1 MGWWRR
7 IFSRRVLRRIPLVWT
22 IGCLVTLLCLV
33 IFILGL
39 DVVDAVSDKL
49 YDALLREVHGDSK
62 SGRVAIV
69 DLDEASLQQLGQWPW
84 PRYLTARLTER
95 ILSGSPSVVAYDVVF
110 AEADRTSPNEIRAD
124 LHRNLNLNVEIKGL
138 PEGMDDY
145 DHLLALALS
154 EGQTILGCFMH
165 VSPTMVNEAPEASDP
180 LYDGSRFFLR
190 GGAGATNI
198 NAYLTQ
204 AREITVSIPQ
214 LRKSAETAF
223 FNASVDADNVVRRNP
238 LIWAFGPQRIYPSL
252 ALEAVRLDRGL
263 DQCMIEYDK
272 RGVVQLRLRD
282 MVIPCT
288 KSGRL
293 VVNYRTTTENP
304 NTGLASSF
312 PTYSAADLLD
322 GTVSSSVLS
331 NKIVFVG
338 TSAIGLRDLR
348 ATPLTSLFP
357 GVEVHATMVDNILA
371 GDALREPNWMDGAQF
386 MAILLVGLF
395 MTFLISRG
403 CSWLSFLLTL
413 VTLGL
418 SLATAILLLKH
429 RQMVFVPAWTMLST
443 LLIYPVLTM
452 IRFWQEEQQKKHV
465 RNMFGTMVSRDVLRY
480 LETNPESFS
489 LRGERAEATMFFS
502 DVAGFTT
509 ISEQMEPDR
518 MTELLNRYLTP
529 MTNII
534 LGHGGYVDKYEGDAV
549 MAEWG
554 VPFRADDHAAQ
565 ACLAAV
571 EQQERLA
578 QLRPELEKEFG
589 QTITVRMGI
598 NTGTVT
604 AGNMGSDMRFS
615 YTVMG
620 DAVNFASRLEP
631 TNKEYGTSILIGEAT
646 AEAARDVIEVR
657 FLDKI
662 VVQGKSKPVNVYELL
677 GKRGAISDDT
687 RKMASLY
694 TEALHL
700 HWERH
705 WDDALYKLA
714 EALGID
720 PDDGPSNTLRIRIM
734 GYRETPPPDDW
745 EGEYVRATKD

>member
-1 MGWWRR
+1 MGWRR
-7 IFSRRVLRRIPLVWT
+7 IFSRRVLRHIPLVWT
-22 IGCLVTLLCLV
+22 IGSVITLLCLV
-33 IFILGL
+33 IFVLGL

-49 YDALLREVHGDSK
+49 YDALLRQVHEQPK

-69 DLDEASLQQLGQWPW
+69 DLDEKSLEELGQWPW

-110 AEADRTSPNEIRAD
+110 AEPDRTSPEQLRID
-124 LHRNLNLNVEIKGL
+124 LQRNLNLLVEVKGL
-138 PEGMDDY
+138 PADMTDY
-145 DHLLALALS
+145 DRLLAQALS
-154 EGQTILGCFMH
+154 GGKTILGCFMH
-165 VSPTMVNEAPEASDP
+165 ASPTMVAEAPDDSDP
-180 LYDGSRFFLR
+180 LYDGSRLFLR
-190 GGAGATNI
+190 GTAGVNI
-198 NAYLTQ
+198 NEYLTQ
-204 AREITVSIPQ
+204 AKDITVPIPI

-223 FNASVDADNVVRRNP
+223 FNASVDADNVVRKNP

-263 DQCMIEYDK
+263 SQSMIEYDDG
-272 RGVVQLRLRD
+272 GVVQLRLRD
-282 MVIPCT
+282 VLIPCT

-293 VVNYRTTTENP
+293 VVNYRTVHENP
-304 NTGLASSF
+304 RTGLASSF
-312 PTYSAADLLD
+312 PSYSAADLLD
-322 GTVSSSVLS
+322 GTVDSSVLS

-348 ATPLTSLFP
+348 ATPLARLFP

-371 GDALREPNWMDGAQF
+371 GDALSEPNWMDGAQF
-386 MAILLVGLF
+386 MAILVVGLF

-413 VTLGL
+413 LTLGL
-418 SLATAILLLKH
+418 SMATAVVLLAH

-452 IRFWQEEQQKKHV
+452 IRFWQEEQQKQRV

-480 LETNPESFS
+480 LEANPESFS
-489 LRGERAEATMFFS
+489 LRGERTEATVFFS

-518 MTELLNRYLTP
+518 MTDLLNRYLTP
-529 MTNII
+529 MTDII

-565 ACLAAV
+565 ACLAAI

-578 QLRPELEKEFG
+578 QLRPELKKEFG
-589 QTITVRMGI
+589 HELHVRMGI

-620 DAVNFASRLEP
+620 DTVNFASRLEP

-646 AEAARDVIEVR
+646 AKAAADVIEVR

-662 VVQGKSKPVNVYELL
+662 VVQGKSKPVTVYELL
-677 GKRGAISDDT
+677 GKRGTISDDT
-687 RKMASLY
+687 RKVASLY

-700 HWERH
+700 HWERR
-705 WDDALYKLA
+705 WEDALDTLA

-720 PDDGPSNTLRIRIM
+720 PDDGPSNTLRIRIT
-734 GYRETPPPDDW
+734 GYRDDPPPEDW
-745 EGEYVRATKD
+745 GGEYVRTTKD